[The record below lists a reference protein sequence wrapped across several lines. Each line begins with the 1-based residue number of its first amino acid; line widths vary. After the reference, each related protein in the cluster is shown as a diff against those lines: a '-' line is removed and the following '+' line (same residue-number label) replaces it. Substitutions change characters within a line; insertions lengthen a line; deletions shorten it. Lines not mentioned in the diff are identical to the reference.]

1 MITNNNNNNQKMT
14 TQVIT
19 MPRFMLT
26 LGKVATENRKI
37 QQEALKQRKQD
48 KINQKKALST
58 LIREV
63 NIAEKD
69 AKKKAK
75 LLAKEAKL
83 AIKTII
89 ANHKKQEK
97 IQLKMK
103 ATIAKKEA
111 KSEIVKL
118 NKTIYR
124 QKKSIS
130 TLKEK
135 M

>member
-37 QQEALKQRKQD
+37 QQEELKKRKQD
-48 KINQKKALST
+48 KILQKKALST

-75 LLAKEAKL
+75 LLAKEAKI

-89 ANHKKQEK
+89 ANHKKQK